1 MEHMQTAVRMYY
13 EHGKTKNEIACA
25 VVVFRPRFIVLLMK
39 ACECGMVSV
48 AVNGIHVTAKLLPV

>member
-1 MEHMQTAVRMYY
+1 MYY

-25 VVVFRPRFIVLLMK
+25 VAVSRPLFIVLLMK
-39 ACECGMVSV
+39 ARECGMVSI